1 MKEVSHI
8 ERPQAVVAAI
18 TSESSDAAPA
28 SVSNT
33 AAGAQKPLE
42 GKPEGEGNTGAGKP
56 EHELPGPT
64 VTYQWTAR
72 IRCKAH
78 EFAESFWVFLFFSPV
93 PAPIPQHPSEWRSSR
108 AYVGSHHFFINSNS
122 GRCANC
128 QNQAYRV
135 IEGFIHLNDALTRE
149 GIHSLDAG
157 TVVPFLTAN
166 LNWRIQ
172 RVSMMT
178 FSER

>member
-1 MKEVSHI
+1 LSVP
-8 ERPQAVVAAI
+8 RQLWLI
-18 TSESSDAAPA
+18 TSESSEAAPA

-42 GKPEGEGNTGAGKP
+42 GKHEGEGNTGAGKP
-56 EHELPGPT
+56 EHELPGPA

-93 PAPIPQHPSEWRSSR
+93 PTPIPQHPSEWRSSR
-108 AYVGSHHFFINSNS
+108 AYVGSHTTSNS
-122 GRCANC
+122 GRCASC

-135 IEGFIHLNDALTRE
+135 IEGFIHLNDAFTLE
-149 GIHSLDAG
+149 EIHSLDAG
-157 TVVPFLTAN
+157 TLYPSS
-166 LNWRIQ
+166 RPI
-172 RVSMMT
+172 
-178 FSER
+178 